1 MSLMMSFYMT
11 KVVEEDI
18 TKYYCWRK
26 GCPFQTSSLH
36 SLLRLFVFEV
46 LSFCSNLIFGDLSRF
61 CLMPQWIDE
70 RVFFK
75 KFLLKRKEILQNTSS
90 IVSREAQIV
99 FVCIVKDVDGAV
111 L

>member
-1 MSLMMSFYMT
+1 MRL
-11 KVVEEDI
+11 V
-18 TKYYCWRK
+18 
-26 GCPFQTSSLH
+26 
-36 SLLRLFVFEV
+36 LLEWNCLF
-46 LSFCSNLIFGDLSRF
+46 LWACFGYS
-61 CLMPQWIDE
+61 